1 MFFEPQNF
9 AFIAQLR
16 LKTIINLSLEATGG
30 KLAAFAR
37 AQGAKLVHLGFKLW
51 RDDDSWSPVSVELV
65 KECIEMALRGANQ
78 PCLLMCASGH
88 HQAGVIVACLRRCMK
103 WSFSAIVDEFR
114 RFADKPKSIY
124 STLQFVEN
132 FDPGLVTVKP
142 ADRKALLYPKSIQP
156 GDSGDAKEG
165 SAPPHVVSATDAHPL
180 VSPGTEFSIKKS
192 VVVD

>member
-88 HQAGVIVACLRRCMK
+88 HQAGVIVACMRRCMK

-142 ADRKALLYPKSIQP
+142 ATARHCSIQ
-156 GDSGDAKEG
+156 SLFNLVILATRKR
-165 SAPPHVVSATDAHPL
+165 APRLHMSSRRQMRTHSLALGPNLAS
-180 VSPGTEFSIKKS
+180 KS
-192 VVVD
+192 Q